1 MRIRRVSRSKGD
13 WGTRGLSCLAWG
25 GLIRT
30 DQLNMR
36 RAHEDGSSWTITSV
50 LKFGMDSS
58 LAGFKTGCHL
68 HSASTILAGQ
78 LWVPSL
84 LRGVHNSTMKNWH
97 EWLRNNPEIINCLRN
112 NIKLW
117 KINNFQSWL
126 SSNRFIVILTGLNR
140 FTCPVSVHI
149 NRYVSSQ
156 KNSYKNV
163 LIFLEMPNEYYY
175 ADHSVK
181 NS

>member
-1 MRIRRVSRSKGD
+1 M

-58 LAGFKTGCHL
+58 LAGFKTGRHL

-97 EWLRNNPEIINCLRN
+97 EWLRNNPEITNCLRN

-175 ADHSVK
+175 ANHSVK